1 MIHIDGSYMEGGG
14 QIVRTALALS
24 TLTGKP
30 FKIDKI
36 RHHRLKPGLKP
47 QHLSCIEALKQ
58 LANAQVNGVNPG
70 STAIEFIPGK
80 MRPRTLSV
88 DIGTAGS
95 ITLLLQSVLLP
106 SMFADFPIRLKIKG
120 GTDTKWSIPIDFFSY
135 IILPFFH
142 ELAAIEIKRMQRGFY
157 PKGQGFVDLSVGP
170 KYKLSDFEN
179 IQEFFTCIR
188 QSAPKIQLTV
198 KPELIK
204 IQGISAASRQ
214 LKRANV
220 AERQTA
226 GAAQAIGNRYP
237 VTIENVYQDTAS
249 PGTVITLW
257 SVSKEG
263 KTWVGADAMGERGLR
278 AEKVGVRAAQ
288 KMLRLLDSNA
298 AVDHHLADNLIPLL
312 ALVGGKIKTNKIT
325 GHIRSNIY
333 VCEQFLD
340 VTFNVDE
347 MNNTISAV

>member
-30 FKIDKI
+30 FKID
-36 RHHRLKPGLKP
+36 
-47 QHLSCIEALKQ
+47 
-58 LANAQVNGVNPG
+58 
-70 STAIEFIPGK
+70 
-80 MRPRTLSV
+80 
-88 DIGTAGS
+88 
-95 ITLLLQSVLLP
+95 
-106 SMFADFPIRLKIKG
+106 
-120 GTDTKWSIPIDFFSY
+120 
-135 IILPFFH
+135 
-142 ELAAIEIKRMQRGFY
+142 
-157 PKGQGFVDLSVGP
+157 
-170 KYKLSDFEN
+170 N

-312 ALVGGKIKTNKIT
+312 ALVGGKIKTNKIS